1 MKVLIFGSS
10 GMLGKSLVLE
20 AQKRSYTVLGVD
32 ITKPDNP
39 VDITKEK
46 EVERVFWSFLPE
58 VVINTVAAVDL
69 LACENDPC
77 MAYRVNCRPASY
89 LSEYCK
95 QLGVP
100 YIHISTDHF
109 FCNDGRKKHAEDAN
123 VILPNEYSRTK
134 YLGERLAILYSKS
147 LVVRT
152 NIVGFKGDNKKP
164 TFIEWFLRELLNG
177 KSIKLFVDYF
187 TSSIDVKSFS
197 TYLFE
202 LIEIGATGLLNL
214 ASSTVS
220 SKKEFIEMTASR
232 LGLSLNDSKPD
243 SVFSIPGIRRAESL
257 GLDVSKAE
265 AILARSMP
273 SLEEV
278 VDNIAVE
285 AHDWFQI

>member
-32 ITKPDNP
+32 IANSDNP
-39 VDITKEK
+39 VDITEEK
-46 EVERVFWSFLPE
+46 EVERVFWSFEPE
-58 VVINTVAAVDL
+58 FVINTVAVVDL

-77 MAYRVNCRPASY
+77 KAYRVNCRPASY

-95 QLGVP
+95 KLDASF
-100 YIHISTDHF
+100 IHISTDHF
-109 FCNDGRKKHAEDAN
+109 FCNDGRKKHAENEN

-134 YLGERLAILYSKS
+134 YLAERLATLYSKS

-152 NIVGFKGDNKKP
+152 NIVGFKGDAKKP
-164 TFIEWFLRELLNG
+164 TFVEWFLQELMNG
-177 KSIKLFVDYF
+177 KSIKLFADYF
-187 TSSIDVKSFS
+187 TSSIDVNSFS
-197 TYLFE
+197 THLFE

-220 SKKEFIEMTASR
+220 SKKEFIEMTVSR
-232 LGLSLNDSKPD
+232 LGLSLNDSKD
-243 SVFSIPGIRRAESL
+243 DTISSIQGIKRAESL
-257 GLDVSKAE
+257 GLDVRRVESVLSKK
-265 AILARSMP
+265 MP

-278 VDNIAVE
+278 VENIAVE
-285 AHDWFQI
+285 AKTRLQI